1 MASLDES
8 VDNINAIL
16 NDKKKPL
23 SVILKDMKNTALKY
37 STYNIEDINIFAK
50 ARTKLYIIYFVKLI
64 TSKGIMYMCYIG
76 NIHKD
81 ITLKNINLDK
91 MPDSS
96 QIKEEFEE
104 LINTGYETDIID
116 PQISSIDFMPLIMC
130 SCPQEHNVQLI
141 KTPYENLKFKTLS
154 CDYII
159 KCHLYKISKK
169 EFTDP
174 DFYSIIGEIKL
185 YD

>member
-16 NDKKKPL
+16 NDNKKPL
-23 SVILKDMKNTALKY
+23 SVILKEMQNTALKY
-37 STYNIEDINIFAK
+37 STYNIEDINIYAK

-64 TSKGIMYMCYIG
+64 TSKGIMHMCYIG

-96 QIKEEFEE
+96 IIKEEIEE
-104 LINTGYETDIID
+104 LINTGYDSAIINS
-116 PQISSIDFMPLIMC
+116 QISSIDVMPLAMC

-141 KTPYENLKFKTLS
+141 KTLYENLKFKTLS

-169 EFTDP
+169 EYTEP
-174 DFYSIIGEIKL
+174 DFYSIIDEIKI